1 MKATNNITNNILKS
15 LIVLTSIFFFQINTI
30 SAEGFNTNPPV
41 TFTINTLVTILAPT
55 TPSVTD
61 FNDAELNVTDNTNL
75 APVTPAEADFSDSLE
90 TTYNMNTLAPET
102 PAEADFNDAELE
114 TINIT
119 TFAPTT
125 PFEANF
131 ND

>member
-15 LIVLTSIFFFQINTI
+15 LIVLVSIFFFQINTI

-41 TFTINTLVTILAPT
+41 NFTINTLVTILAPT
-55 TPSVTD
+55 TPSVSD
-61 FNDAELNVTDNTNL
+61 FNDAELNVSDNTNL
-75 APVTPAEADFSDSLE
+75 APVTPAEADFSDSFD
-90 TTYNMNTLAPET
+90 TNDNMNTLAPGT
-102 PAEADFNDAELE
+102 PAEADFNDAEIE

-119 TFAPTT
+119 ALAPTT
-125 PFEANF
+125 PFEADF

>member
-1 MKATNNITNNILKS
+1 MKATNNITRNIAKS
-15 LIVLTSIFFFQINTI
+15 LIVLTSIFFFHTNTI
-30 SAEGFNTNPPV
+30 FAEGFNTNPPLN
-41 TFTINTLVTILAPT
+41 FTINTLVTILAPT

-61 FNDAELNVTDNTNL
+61 FTDAELNVTDNTNL
-75 APVTPAEADFSDSLE
+75 APVTPAEADFNDSTANAL
-90 TTYNMNTLAPET
+90 NMNTLAPET

-119 TFAPTT
+119 TLAPTT
-125 PFEANF
+125 PSEANF